1 MLVTGNQLR
10 AARALADV
18 DQQVLADR
26 AQVHV
31 NTIRAMEGKGAQ
43 EITSAVNVLR
53 RVQAAMESFGI
64 IFTNGDAPGVK
75 LHPAGAK
82 VDTGKT
88 AVTKPARRKPSSDID
103 SAGYTAYATA

>member
-1 MLVTGNQLR
+1 MLLTGNQLR

-18 DQQVLADR
+18 DQQNLADR

-31 NTIRAMEGKGAQ
+31 NTIRAMEGKGAE

-64 IFTNGDAPGVK
+64 VFTNGDAPGVK
-75 LHPAGAK
+75 LSPVVPATNGKGSAKAAVSKPAVKKPRDDAGAI
-82 VDTGKT
+82 
-88 AVTKPARRKPSSDID
+88 AA
-103 SAGYTAYATA
+103 AAC

>member
-75 LHPAGAK
+75 LSPVATNGKSHTEAVSRQAVKKPRGEGAAPAQQQA
-82 VDTGKT
+82 
-88 AVTKPARRKPSSDID
+88 A
-103 SAGYTAYATA
+103 